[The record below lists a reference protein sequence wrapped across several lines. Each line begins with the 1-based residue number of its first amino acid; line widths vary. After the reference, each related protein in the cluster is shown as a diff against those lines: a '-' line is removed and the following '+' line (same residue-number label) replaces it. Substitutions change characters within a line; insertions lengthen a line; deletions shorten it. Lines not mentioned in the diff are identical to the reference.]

1 MFLLSWIIRTEQ
13 IQTRI
18 LRNENT
24 LIQRLTEYS
33 FESNITSK

>member
-1 MFLLSWIIRTEQ
+1 MLDIIRTEQ

-33 FESNITSK
+33 F